1 MEEWWDLDVDWENIR
16 RGANFAVQE
25 LARAFGVDDEPESL
39 RNLLTEEL
47 AIEGCEEQIK
57 LAGDYS
63 WALNQYVYWRRAE
76 GRLRWML
83 AGAVAF
89 YAQDDK
95 KRLATTYNN
104 IGLIYDA
111 QGSYDEALQWYMKDL
126 EITEQI
132 GDRAGLATTYNNIA
146 SIHYAQGSYDEALQW
161 YMKDLEITEQIG
173 DRAGLATTLG
183 NMGVLEMERG
193 QLQRA
198 LEYFSRSRD
207 LYERIGLEKDVALV
221 EEALAE
227 VRRRMEQV
235 GE

>member
-1 MEEWWDLDVDWENIR
+1 MDVDWENIR

-132 GDRAGLATTYNNIA
+132 GDRAGLATT
-146 SIHYAQGSYDEALQW
+146 
-161 YMKDLEITEQIG
+161 
-173 DRAGLATTLG
+173 LG

>member
-132 GDRAGLATTYNNIA
+132 GDRAGLATT
-146 SIHYAQGSYDEALQW
+146 
-161 YMKDLEITEQIG
+161 
-173 DRAGLATTLG
+173 LG